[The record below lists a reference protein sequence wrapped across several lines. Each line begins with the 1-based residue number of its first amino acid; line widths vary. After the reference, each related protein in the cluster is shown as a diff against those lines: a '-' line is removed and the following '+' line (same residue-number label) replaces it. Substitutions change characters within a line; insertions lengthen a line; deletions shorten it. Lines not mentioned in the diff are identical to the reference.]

1 LYRHS
6 LLLNP
11 IHMQL
16 CLKQNVNNHLHHFN
30 LSLPNLCEGH
40 EYSHA
45 AEFGSSIIWRI
56 TFWPRLVNRCY
67 IATNPSAGISLCWSR
82 SIIGRSRSRGC
93 TENNLC
99 EGHEY
104 SHAAEFGVDRKG
116 TTNTLNKSGNRL
128 IEPGNTHCLQSN
140 SNISK

>member
-1 LYRHS
+1 
-6 LLLNP
+6 
-11 IHMQL
+11 MQL

-30 LSLPNLCEGH
+30 LSLP
-40 EYSHA
+40 
-45 AEFGSSIIWRI
+45 
-56 TFWPRLVNRCY
+56 
-67 IATNPSAGISLCWSR
+67 
-82 SIIGRSRSRGC
+82 
-93 TENNLC
+93 NLC